1 MSKNQNVV
9 LNDLDIQI
17 IALLLQDGRQSF
29 AALGEKVGLSKTP
42 CWNRVKRL
50 QEMGVIQ
57 GYSAKIDQAKLGLEI
72 RALVHVVVE
81 FSEYKAFEA
90 AVQAHNSI
98 HWCHA
103 ITGEFDYVMEV
114 LSSNIT
120 EFDHLLRA
128 ELSGLPGVH
137 RFTTSISTRVIK
149 AA

>member
-1 MSKNQNVV
+1 MSDNENIV
-9 LNDLDIQI
+9 LSDVDVQI
-17 IALLLQDGRQSF
+17 LALLVQDARQSF
-29 AALGEKVGLSKTP
+29 AVLGEKVGLSKTP

-50 QEMGVIQ
+50 QEAGVIQ

-81 FSEYKAFEA
+81 FSEYKAFES

-114 LSSNIT
+114 LSPNIT